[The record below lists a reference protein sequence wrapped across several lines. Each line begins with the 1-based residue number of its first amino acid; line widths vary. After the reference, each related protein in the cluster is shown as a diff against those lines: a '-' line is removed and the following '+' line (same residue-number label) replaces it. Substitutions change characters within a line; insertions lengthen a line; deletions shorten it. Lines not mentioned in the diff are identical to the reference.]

1 MDSCENIV
9 NREIKRRLLLENMYP
24 QKTDFHIWKSQIC
37 QKFDIDNNSVEDV
50 MLGSQL
56 ASTIRKKLR
65 TQISAYLDTN
75 FAKHKVPFLH
85 GIAQG
90 NNESPPSDKSIYL
103 TDVQHLPLAYKN
115 HAKLPGSSNTPGYRP
130 DFPPQGRPIPTEFDG
145 AQLSGLLQN
154 TDVISQVFFVAFIRP
169 WTGMI
174 KESFVQQADL
184 LDMKKWN
191 VRMLVAAISLVSYL
205 WSVKK
210 KKFREDIYL
219 SVIIGIIII
228 GSN

>member
-65 TQISAYLDTN
+65 TQIS
-75 FAKHKVPFLH
+75 VPFLH